1 MHGHLLFLE
10 LYAMAPWMPFKTDSS
25 PGSIFSSHLKLS
37 HTRSFFNTHP
47 PSPLPIFF
55 PPSLTK
61 KRTDAKYNAKPWV
74 IPQCTDQYL
83 RPVSWQ
89 LYQLKY
95 ISWPWVI
102 SPCVVAHTRLISNAL
117 LWQQLWP
124 VNSAFHKYH
133 ISNTLSPALVKA
145 WTELSSQLRP
155 NFSVQWYSQ
164 WGLNSDEQ
172 KYSLPFFTSLRN
184 RDIPDCPVK
193 NFFPC

>member
-1 MHGHLLFLE
+1 MEYHEGNREIDEVLHRALLLLNQSPPICMGICFFWSCMLWLHECPLRQTLLQGVSFLPIWNCLILDLFL
-10 LYAMAPWMPFKTDSS
+10 T
-25 PGSIFSSHLKLS
+25 
-37 HTRSFFNTHP
+37 P
-47 PSPLPIFF
+47 PPIFF

-102 SPCVVAHTRLISNAL
+102 SPCVVAHTCLISNAL

-124 VNSAFHKYH
+124 VNSAFHKYRN
-133 ISNTLSPALVKA
+133 SNTLSPALVKA
-145 WTELSSQLRP
+145 WIELSSQLRHAH
-155 NFSVQWYSQ
+155 
-164 WGLNSDEQ
+164 L
-172 KYSLPFFTSLRN
+172 
-184 RDIPDCPVK
+184 
-193 NFFPC
+193 